1 MRIFSSFLFL
11 SILIFPALFCS
22 LPSALARP
30 NFVLVL
36 TDDMEVAPVGY
47 MYRTKSLI
55 RAQGAEFQRAYA
67 ASPLCAPARA
77 TILTGRYPQNTG
89 VRRNSHKAYYEQ
101 GNPAR
106 SLPVWLHGAGYRT
119 ALIGKYM
126 NGYPAPDTLPYI
138 PPGWDVW
145 SVRHRA
151 QPDYDGQYNYW
162 LNENGKSVYYGN
174 RPEHYATDVY
184 RKKAVA
190 FIRETVTQDAPFFL
204 ELAVHAPH
212 TPFVPARRHAS
223 QFPTARAPRPASFN
237 EADVSDKPAYI
248 RDLRR
253 LDPAAVATID
263 AGFRNRLRMLKA
275 VDEAIKA
282 IVDALATAGQ
292 LDNTYILFA
301 SDHGW
306 AMGPHRIPGAKA
318 APYEEV
324 VRVPLFIR
332 GPGIAAGLKL
342 DHLVSSADIAPT
354 ILELAGIP
362 VPAEIDGR
370 SLVPLLGTGRPAPD
384 MWRQTLGIGFQEGD
398 DAFHVPTWQGIR
410 TRRYTY
416 VEYPGTGEREL
427 YDNLLD
433 PHQTANIAV
442 TADQALIARFS
453 ERSRLLAACAQTTC
467 REAEDLPLP

>member
-1 MRIFSSFLFL
+1 MCSFSSFLFSAI
-11 SILIFPALFCS
+11 SIFIALFCS
-22 LPSALARP
+22 PPPALARP

-47 MYRTKSLI
+47 MYRTKALI
-55 RAQGAEFQRAYA
+55 RAQGAEFQRAYV

-101 GNPAR
+101 GNPTR
-106 SLPVWLHGAGYRT
+106 SLPVWLHDAGYRT
-119 ALIGKYM
+119 ALVGKYM
-126 NGYPAPDTLPYI
+126 NGYPAPDAISYI

-145 SVRHRA
+145 SVRYRA
-151 QPDYDGQYNYW
+151 TRDYDGQYDYW
-162 LNENGKSVYYGN
+162 LNEDGKSVHYGH

-190 FIRETVTQDAPFFL
+190 FLKETVTQHAPFFL
-204 ELAVHAPH
+204 KLAVHAPH
-212 TPFVPARRHAS
+212 TPYVPAARHAL
-223 QFPTARAPRPASFN
+223 QFPTARAPRSSSFN
-237 EADVSDKPAYI
+237 EADVSDKPAYV
-248 RDLRR
+248 RDLPR
-253 LDPAAVATID
+253 LDSAAVATLD
-263 AGFRNRLRMLKA
+263 AGFRDRLRMLKA

-282 IVDALATAGQ
+282 IVDALAAGNQ

-306 AMGPHRIPGAKA
+306 AMGPHRIPGAKG

-324 VRVPLFIR
+324 VRIPLFIR

-342 DHLVSSADIAPT
+342 DHLVSNADIVPT
-354 ILELAGIP
+354 ILELAGVP
-362 VPAEIDGR
+362 VPAETDGR
-370 SLVPLLGTGRPAPD
+370 SLVPLLGIARPSPD
-384 MWRQTLGIGFQEGD
+384 MWRQVLGIGFQEGD
-398 DAFHVPTWQGIR
+398 DAVRVPTWQGVR
-410 TRRYTY
+410 TQRYTY

-433 PHQTANIAV
+433 PHQIANIAA
-442 TADQALIARFS
+442 TANQALIASLS
-453 ERSRLLAACAQTTC
+453 ERSQLLAACAQTAC
-467 REAEDLPLP
+467 RAAEDLALP

>member
-1 MRIFSSFLFL
+1 MRIFSSFLFSL
-11 SILIFPALFCS
+11 MLIFPALFCS

-47 MYRTKSLI
+47 MYWTKTLI
-55 RAQGAEFQRAYA
+55 RTQGVAFQRAYV

-106 SLPVWLHGAGYRT
+106 SLPVWLHDAGYRT
-119 ALIGKYM
+119 ALVGKYM
-126 NGYPAPDTLPYI
+126 NGYPAPDAIPYI

-145 SVRHRA
+145 SVRYRA
-151 QPDYDGQYNYW
+151 KPYDGQYNYW

-184 RKKAVA
+184 RNKAVA
-190 FIRETVTQDAPFFL
+190 FIKETVTHDAPFFL
-204 ELAVHAPH
+204 QLAVHAPH
-212 TPFVPARRHAS
+212 TPFVPAARHAS
-223 QFPTARAPRPASFN
+223 QFPTVRAPRSAAFN

-253 LDPAAVATID
+253 LDPVAVAMLD
-263 AGFRNRLRMLKA
+263 AGFRDRLRMLKA

-282 IVDALATAGQ
+282 VVDALAAGNQ

-306 AMGPHRIPGAKA
+306 VMGPHRIPRAKA

-324 VRVPLFIR
+324 VRIPLFIR
-332 GPGIAAGLKL
+332 GPDIAAGLKL
-342 DHLVSSADIAPT
+342 DHLVANADIAPT
-354 ILELAGIP
+354 ILELAGVP

-370 SLVPLLGTGRPAPD
+370 SFAPLLGTGRPSPD
-384 MWRQTLGIGFQEGD
+384 MWRQALGISFQEGD

-410 TRRYTY
+410 TQRYTY

-427 YDNLLD
+427 YDDLLD
-433 PHQTANIAV
+433 PHQLANIAA
-442 TADQALIARFS
+442 TADQTLMAHLS
-453 ERSRLLAACAQTTC
+453 ERSRLLAACAQAAC
-467 REAEDLPLP
+467 REAEDLALP